1 MALYDIAGPLM
12 RLLPPE
18 AAHRLSVRA
27 LAWGLGPRNAGDD
40 DPILATRLW
49 GIEFA
54 NPLGLAAGFDKSA
67 EAMEG
72 TLGLGFGFVEIGS
85 VTPQPQPGNPKPRL
99 FRLAADRAVIN
110 RMGFNNDGA
119 AVVRDRL
126 RRYRDR
132 VAPPGAMMAGPIGVN
147 LGKNRDTLDAGSD
160 YARGAAALGRLADY
174 VVVNV
179 SSPNTPGLRALQ
191 GRADLVALLRRVH
204 DALPRSAP
212 PLVLKIAPDL
222 TEEDKSDVA
231 RVALEI
237 DIDGL
242 IVGNTTITRPSGLV
256 SRHRDEVGGLSGRPL
271 APLAAQV
278 LGDMY
283 RLTEGRIPLVACGG
297 VADGREAYARIRAGA
312 SLVQIYTALV
322 YQGPGLLA
330 RIKRDLAASLKA
342 DGFQRLADAVGAGH
356 R

>member
-1 MALYDIAGPLM
+1 MMNFYGVAGPLL

-27 LAWGLGPRNAGDD
+27 LAWGLGPRAGGAD
-40 DPILATRLW
+40 DPLLATRVW
-49 GIEFA
+49 GLDFT
-54 NPLGLAAGFDKSA
+54 NPVGLAAGFDKSA
-67 EAMEG
+67 EAMRG
-72 TLGLGFGFVEIGS
+72 ALGLGFGFVEIGS
-85 VTPQPQPGNPKPRL
+85 VTPRPQPGNPKPRL

-119 AVVRDRL
+119 EVARDRL

-132 VAPPGAMMAGPIGVN
+132 AAPPYGPVGVN
-147 LGKNRDTLDAGSD
+147 LGKNRDTVDSGAD
-160 YARGAAALGRLADY
+160 YARGAAALGPLADY

-222 TEEDKSDVA
+222 TEEDKSDIA
-231 RVALEI
+231 RVAL
-237 DIDGL
+237 DFGLDGL
-242 IVGNTTITRPSGLV
+242 IVGNTTITRPAGLV
-256 SRHRDEVGGLSGRPL
+256 SRHRGEAGGLSGRPL
-271 APLAAQV
+271 APLAARV
-278 LGDMY
+278 LADMY
-283 RLTEGRIPLVACGG
+283 RLTEGRMPLVACGG
-297 VADGREAYARIRAGA
+297 VADGRDAYARIRAGA
-312 SLVQIYTALV
+312 SLIQIYTALV
-322 YQGPGLLA
+322 YRGPGLVA
-330 RIKRDLAASLKA
+330 RIKRDLAAALKA
-342 DGFQRLADAVGAGH
+342 DGFRRLADAVGAGH